1 MSKTP
6 MVSDPLLHIRIFAD
20 SLREGLLDYTDVG
33 VLDKAIELA
42 ESQIERHYVP
52 MHTYITTIDLKAE
65 IERLL
70 AAMNGFEPDC
80 YHCEHFQRR
89 GGKDG

>member
-6 MVSDPLLHIRIFAD
+6 MVADPLLHIRIFAD
-20 SLREGLLDYTDVG
+20 SMREGLLDGEDVC

-42 ESQIERHYVP
+42 DSLIQHNYVP
-52 MHTYITTIDLKAE
+52 MCTYVTTIDLKAE

-70 AAMNGFEPDC
+70 AALRDEPSC
-80 YHCEHFQRR
+80 HQCEHFERR
-89 GGKDG
+89 GGDDG